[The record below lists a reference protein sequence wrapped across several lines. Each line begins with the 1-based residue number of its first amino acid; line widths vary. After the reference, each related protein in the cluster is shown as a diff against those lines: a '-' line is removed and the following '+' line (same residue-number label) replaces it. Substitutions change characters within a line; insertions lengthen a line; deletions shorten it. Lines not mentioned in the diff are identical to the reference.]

1 MQPAARCHEPRGFGR
16 RAVWSWKVPSAV
28 IQAVPTQAWNT
39 KRCQMLCTLLRIAII
54 ISVSLFAN
62 TGLGERESHTK
73 APFRVLACPLASPSA
88 SCGSQTAYRRQQPK
102 QR

>member
-1 MQPAARCHEPRGFGR
+1 MQPGVTSQGALEEG
-16 RAVWSWKVPSAV
+16 VWSWKVPSAV
-28 IQAVPTQAWNT
+28 IQAVPTQARNT

-62 TGLGERESHTK
+62 TGLGECESHTK

-88 SCGSQTAYRRQQPK
+88 SCGSQTGYRCQQPK